1 MRKLQFL
8 RKKKETNVKNDPIIS
23 GVNTALISSMLPWN
37 VTQLEFNNMSL
48 SIFNTDSTF
57 LLHHNLKLVSAIFLK
72 FIIYLI

>member
-1 MRKLQFL
+1 MSIPCYEKITISAK
-8 RKKKETNVKNDPIIS
+8 KKKETNVKNDPIIS

-57 LLHHNLKLVSAIFLK
+57 LLHHNLKLVSLFS
-72 FIIYLI
+72 